1 MLRLKVAG
9 GRNDRRRNLSPPNA
23 AETSSSSPKPASP
36 LPIIRGR
43 AKSWRA
49 LNIVLSSFPLL
60 CVGSARLSTK
70 TAENPAHLPLF
81 QHPNR
86 PQPSARPGNTPPAA
100 TLHAPWT
107 CPFIQAG
114 RFVNVHAPGSGA
126 GEAVAA
132 RVSRNFLISFSRAL
146 GCLRVN
152 RGNLL
157 PLMI

>member
-43 AKSWRA
+43 AKCWRA

-60 CVGSARLSTK
+60 CASSARLSTK
-70 TAENPAHLPLF
+70 TAVNPAHLPLF

-86 PQPSARPGNTPPAA
+86 PQPSVPSRPYSSCRQPPR
-100 TLHAPWT
+100 PWT
-107 CPFIQAG
+107 CPLIQAG

-126 GEAVAA
+126 GEVVAA